1 MKIIDNKKGTEFE
14 ISMSEF
20 LQNFSEEVLSAE
32 DRYNEQ
38 TAEGQAYIKGV
49 LSGAIGDD
57 LESPFY
63 DDLVGNFNKYGDTW
77 TSPRGV
83 EQRYLLSDQKL

>member
-14 ISMSEF
+14 ISKSEF

-32 DRYNEQ
+32 YRYNEQ
-38 TAEGQAYIKGV
+38 TAEGQAYIKEV
-49 LSGAIGDD
+49 LSCEICDD

-63 DDLVGNFNKYGDTW
+63 DDLVCNFNKYGATW

-83 EQRYLLSDQKL
+83 EQRYLLAD

>member
-14 ISMSEF
+14 ISKIEF
-20 LQNFSEEVLSAE
+20 LQKFSKEILSAE
-32 DRYNEQ
+32 ARYNEQ
-38 TAEGQAYIKGV
+38 TAEGKDYIKGV
-49 LSGAIGDD
+49 LSGHIGND

-83 EQRYLLSDQKL
+83 EQEYLLSE